1 MHKYTRCFVID
12 LISMCYKIMRILA
25 IFILTEELVKNIAF
39 WRALFVT
46 FY

>member
-1 MHKYTRCFVID
+1 MYKYTCCFVID
-12 LISMCYKIMRILA
+12 LISMCYKIMKILA

-39 WRALFVT
+39 WRTLFVT

>member
-1 MHKYTRCFVID
+1 MYKYTCGFVID
-12 LISMCYKIMRILA
+12 LMSMCYKTMQILA

-39 WRALFVT
+39 WRPLFVT